1 MDGRYVIIYIHSSC
15 GVLKVLR
22 MTTKFTKFIIYFLDL
37 VEFKF
42 ILRTEIGEISMED
55 IVTRRRATSLNDM

>member
-1 MDGRYVIIYIHSSC
+1 
-15 GVLKVLR
+15 